1 MFQNKAITSIV
12 KEKLKKENASMN
24 MVLVMTTTSK
34 TPYETV
40 FKEKEPIKNKT
51 LINQIEKEKLHKK
64 FETVIQDFEHQ
75 NPPIQLPQQ

>member
-51 LINQIEKEKLHKK
+51 LIN
-64 FETVIQDFEHQ
+64 
-75 NPPIQLPQQ
+75 